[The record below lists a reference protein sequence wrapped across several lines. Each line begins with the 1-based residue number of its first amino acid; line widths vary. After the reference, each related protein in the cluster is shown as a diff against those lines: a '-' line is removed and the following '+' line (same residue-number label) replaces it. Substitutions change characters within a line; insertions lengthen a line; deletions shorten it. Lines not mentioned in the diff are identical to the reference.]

1 MHPFPVSRFI
11 SPWSF
16 DFPRLIGWAGWGP
29 RRRPV
34 RTGESAIRTNQT
46 LAFSETWRI
55 STRSANMPSPL
66 TSVPPW
72 IGSAFSA
79 STSAFV
85 GVHKRQLY
93 CFCMV
98 RLFRVF
104 LRPPVCTPG
113 GIVKVCLGSCVF
125 THPRPQR
132 WPHHATDREASTCV
146 WRFPKWPGLETSH
159 TACAA
164 FQQSGPALRLEERGG
179 EWGGG
184 DLLAGPCNVF
194 RSTDFW
200 QHRSI
205 WWRKMPAAN
214 ESQQCLS
221 NWTTTRKALCN
232 WDTVNISKLSLNK
245 LSVFIFSTLYLIF
258 LKQFVIKGTALNVD

>member
-1 MHPFPVSRFI
+1 MC
-11 SPWSF
+11 
-16 DFPRLIGWAGWGP
+16 
-29 RRRPV
+29 
-34 RTGESAIRTNQT
+34 
-46 LAFSETWRI
+46 
-55 STRSANMPSPL
+55 SANMLWQQFHPE
-66 TSVPPW
+66 SV
-72 IGSAFSA
+72 SLSA
-79 STSAFV
+79 SPPVFV
-85 GVHKRQLY
+85 GVHQRHLY

-104 LRPPVCTPG
+104 LRPLVCTPG

-132 WPHHATDREASTCV
+132 WPHHATVREASTCV
-146 WRFPKWPGLETSH
+146 WRFPKWPGLEKCH

-164 FQQSGPALRLEERGG
+164 FQQTGPALAAPGMGRGR
-179 EWGGG
+179 EGGY
-184 DLLAGPCNVF
+184 LLAGLCNVF

-221 NWTTTRKALCN
+221 NWTSTQKALCN

-245 LSVFIFSTLYLIF
+245 LSVFIFSTLYVMY
-258 LKQFVIKGTALNVD
+258 LK